1 MDLYEQ
7 KYNDALERARKL
19 CDVADT
25 FTSYDI
31 NTIFPELQESY
42 GEMIRKELIEHIKA
56 NKETDYV
63 LFKKFSPDDVIAW
76 LEKQGKQK
84 STDKTEPKF
93 KVGDWIVGA
102 EGIFKVI
109 RYEDEY
115 GYELIAPTG
124 CVAHF
129 ISPDYV
135 ESNYH
140 LWTIQDAKNGDVL
153 ITMSNKYPFLYKDCL
168 DPNHPESPVAYCG
181 IDDEGDF
188 CIGRR
193 AYWWTD
199 EEVQPATKEQH
210 DLLFQKMKEAGY
222 EWNSG
227 KKALKKIDNEEFNGE
242 D

>member
-1 MDLYEQ
+1 MLVVLCV
-7 KYNDALERARKL
+7 ALNTKKL
-19 CDVADT
+19 C
-25 FTSYDI
+25 FS
-31 NTIFPELQESY
+31 NQNLPS
-42 GEMIRKELIEHIKA
+42 G
-56 NKETDYV
+56 NKPSGS
-63 LFKKFSPDDVIAW
+63 SP
-76 LEKQGKQK
+76 
-84 STDKTEPKF
+84 
-93 KVGDWIVGA
+93 
-102 EGIFKVI
+102 
-109 RYEDEY
+109 
-115 GYELIAPTG
+115 
-124 CVAHF
+124 
-129 ISPDYV
+129 
-135 ESNYH
+135 
-140 LWTIQDAKNGDVL
+140 IQDAKNGDVL